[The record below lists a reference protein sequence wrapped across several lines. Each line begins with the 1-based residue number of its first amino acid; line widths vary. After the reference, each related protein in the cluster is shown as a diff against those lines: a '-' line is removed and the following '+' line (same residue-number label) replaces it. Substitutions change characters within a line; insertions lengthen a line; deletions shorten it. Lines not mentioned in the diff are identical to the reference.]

1 MKELVPASIFDQAI
15 DELAGAV
22 LVAMASIP
30 ARLFPYASN
39 PAERRRCEAV
49 IRQVRSELASKAL
62 ARAGALRD
70 EVDKEVA

>member
-30 ARLFPYASN
+30 ARSFPYASN
-39 PAERRRCEAV
+39 PAERRRCEADHPP
-49 IRQVRSELASKAL
+49 
-62 ARAGALRD
+62 GALGIGQQG
-70 EVDKEVA
+70 VAPCWCPA